1 MHEWR
6 THYPSVYHHKQYAIN
21 QKKSKKK
28 RLNKRQQKEKE
39 IKPKLKKK

>member
-6 THYPSVYHHKQYAIN
+6 THYLSVYHHKQYTIN
-21 QKKSKKK
+21 QKRVKK

-39 IKPKLKKK
+39 IKTKLKKK